1 MEIKLIF
8 VGGTSGPV
16 HVMTFNDNLKE
27 HEVTESKRNAIRK
40 GLVYVLL
47 MRKTQLYAR
56 IWRREIESEVTMNT
70 KNGPWTRYFKGWATL
85 SNASTR
91 VVTWKN
97 RRGALE

>member
-40 GLVYVLL
+40 GLVYVDQ
-47 MRKTQLYAR
+47 T
-56 IWRREIESEVTMNT
+56 T

-91 VVTWKN
+91 AVTWKN
-97 RRGALE
+97 GRGALE